1 MSRKRRILNKHPVL
15 AYNSPTVEEGLNREK
30 IVNAALEILNEEG
43 LKSVTTRRIAE
54 RLGVNSGSLRIEP
67 RPV

>member
-30 IVNAALEILNEEG
+30 IVNAALEIL
-43 LKSVTTRRIAE
+43 R
-54 RLGVNSGSLRIEP
+54 
-67 RPV
+67 